1 MTCDT
6 LHIKPNNFA
15 YHHGTIFGIAR
26 FWIKLPASLEH
37 LFARALPTVWL
48 ILEKVVLVASLLTL
62 PSDDYKPKHF
72 KSNQINYI
80 VICTEHAASP
90 LAVFHAITLSSSNC
104 NLEMLVFWR
113 EKNRRTQRKISEQG
127 ETQPTYKTRPG
138 PYWWEVIVLTI
149 APFILASVTFPTCRK
164 LFFCCQYHS
173 LSVISCFTIQEWLY
187 TKKILRKSLYFDHP
201 KNITYPD
208 CIKIT

>member
-6 LHIKPNNFA
+6 LHIKPNNYA
-15 YHHGTIFGIAR
+15 YHHGTIIAIAQ
-26 FWIKLPASLEH
+26 FWIMLPASLEH

-80 VICTEHAASP
+80 VICTEHAVSA

-113 EKNRRTQRKISEQG
+113 EKTG
-127 ETQPTYKTRPG
+127 EPREKFRSKARLNPHIKPG
-138 PYWWEVIVLTI
+138 PGHIDER
-149 APFILASVTFPTCRK
+149 S
-164 LFFCCQYHS
+164 LFS
-173 LSVISCFTIQEWLY
+173 PLRLSY
-187 TKKILRKSLYFDHP
+187 
-201 KNITYPD
+201 
-208 CIKIT
+208 